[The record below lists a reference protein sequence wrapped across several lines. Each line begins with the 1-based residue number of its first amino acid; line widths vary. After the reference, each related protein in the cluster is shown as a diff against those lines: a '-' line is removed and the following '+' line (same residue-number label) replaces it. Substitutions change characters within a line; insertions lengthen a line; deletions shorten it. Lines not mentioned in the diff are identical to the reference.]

1 MKAIIASNTQN
12 RTQWLIAVLA
22 VVLLVALMIPGLAW
36 ADHSSDHPESQF
48 DLAGEEPAYVAAAT
62 YSGDD
67 DYDPA
72 AGGEPEQSVAAV
84 SQGSVSET
92 ATSFSGDDDYD
103 PAAGG
108 EPEQSVAGIA
118 QESAS
123 VISVGGEND

>member
-12 RTQWLIAVLA
+12 RAQWLVGVLTL
-22 VVLLVALMIPGLAW
+22 VLLVALMIPGLAW
-36 ADHSSDHPESQF
+36 ADHASDHPESQF
-48 DLAGEEPAYVAAAT
+48 DLEGEPSGGESAYAAAAT

-72 AGGEPEQSVAAV
+72 AGGEPELSVAAAAQE
-84 SQGSVSET
+84 SASVS
-92 ATSFSGDDDYD
+92 ATTFSGDDDYD

-108 EPEQSVAGIA
+108 EPEQSVAAIA

-123 VISVGGEND
+123 ADG